1 MIARNKGGIGEGV
14 TIINKRIIVQ
24 KRKKKKRK
32 YNKNNA
38 NKR

>member
-14 TIINKRIIVQ
+14 TIINKRIIVL
-24 KRKKKKRK
+24 KKRK
-32 YNKNNA
+32 CNKNDA